1 MPSNRAS
8 AHVFVDDLD
17 RLELSE
23 EDEHH
28 LRRVLR
34 ITPGERVTASDGR
47 GRWRSC
53 RLGPDGL
60 LDEGVSGTDDPPQP
74 RIAIAFAL
82 TKGDRPEWVV
92 QKLTEA
98 GVDTIV
104 PFTAARSVVRW
115 DDKKAVRNVERLRRV
130 AREAAMQSRRTWLPT
145 VAAICT
151 FADVAGDGAALAQPG
166 GAPPSLDRPQIVVG
180 PEGGFS
186 GEELACGLPLVGLGP
201 TTLRAETAAVAAG
214 LVLCQLRAG
223 VVRPA

>member
-1 MPSNRAS
+1 MPSTRAS

-60 LDEGVSGTDDPPQP
+60 EDEGVSGTDDPPRP
-74 RIAIAFAL
+74 RVTVAFAL

-115 DDKKAVRNVERLRRV
+115 DDKKSVRNVERLRRV

-145 VAAICT
+145 VSGVRS
-151 FADVAGDGAALAQPG
+151 FADVAGEGAALAHPG
-166 GAPPSLDRPQIVVG
+166 GDPPSLDRARIVVG

-186 GEELACGLPLVGLGP
+186 DEELACGLPVVGLGP
-201 TTLRAETAAVAAG
+201 TTLRAETAALAAG
-214 LVLCQLRAG
+214 LVLCHLRAG
-223 VVRPA
+223 LVRPA